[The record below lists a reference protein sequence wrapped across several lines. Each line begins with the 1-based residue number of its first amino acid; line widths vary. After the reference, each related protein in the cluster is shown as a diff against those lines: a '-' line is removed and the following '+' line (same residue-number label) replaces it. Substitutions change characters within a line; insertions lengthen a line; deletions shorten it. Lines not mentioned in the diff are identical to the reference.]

1 MMKKRQ
7 FPIGLRT
14 IKTAIAVIVAMSV
27 ADYFGT
33 TADKLIFAMLGAM
46 AVVEPTFKESLLAC
60 LTQVVGV
67 LFGAAMG
74 ILLQSLPLGDLA
86 AVGIGIVAIIVL
98 YNALHIRFSPSLPCF
113 IFVMICVTPNVEPM
127 AYAVGRIWDTAI
139 GLAVGTLINV
149 LVFPYDN
156 SQKIRGMI
164 KSLDRDLIAFLEDM
178 FDGDDQLPKAD
189 LAAKKIL
196 AVEQQLKLFESQFLL
211 IHRRRQLREMDMFRV
226 CDKKAK
232 ELAAHLAVLSRMERP
247 GRLSDENRRRLCACG
262 AVIRDE
268 RPLDSVME
276 QDVVTN
282 FHVDR
287 ILDLRRELLAALG
300 SKSLEK

>member
-1 MMKKRQ
+1 MKKKQ

-14 IKTAIAVIVAMSV
+14 IKTALAVIVAMSI
-27 ADYFGT
+27 AGSLGT
-33 TADKLIFAMLGAM
+33 TSDRLIFAMLGAM
-46 AVVEPTFKESLLAC
+46 AVVEPTLKDSLLAGI
-60 LTQVVGV
+60 TQVVGV

-74 ILLQSLPLGDLA
+74 VLLRLLPLGELA
-86 AVGIGIVAIIVL
+86 AVGLGIVCIIVL
-98 YNALHIRFSPSLPCF
+98 YNGLRVRFSPSLPCF
-113 IFVMICVTPNVEPM
+113 IFVMICVSPGVEPM
-127 AYAVGRIWDTAI
+127 AYALGRIWDTAI

-156 SQKIRGMI
+156 SQKIRRMI
-164 KSLDRDLIAFLEDM
+164 WSLDRELTAFLEEL
-178 FDGDDQLPKAD
+178 FDGDDQLPRAD
-189 LAAKKIL
+189 QAAKKLL

-211 IHRRRQLREMDMFRV
+211 IHRRRQLREMDLFRV

-232 ELAAHLAVLSRMERP
+232 ELVAHLEVLSRMERP
-247 GRLSDENRRRLCACG
+247 GRLSDANRRRLCACG

-268 RPLDSVME
+268 RTLDSVME

-282 FHVDR
+282 YHVDR

-300 SKSLEK
+300 SRGPEK

>member
-1 MMKKRQ
+1 MKKKQ

-14 IKTAIAVIVAMSV
+14 IKTAVAVIVAMSI
-27 ADYFGT
+27 AGSLGRTSDR
-33 TADKLIFAMLGAM
+33 LIFAMLGAM
-46 AVVEPTFKESLLAC
+46 AVVEPTFKDSLLAC
-60 LTQVVGV
+60 ATQVVGV

-74 ILLQSLPLGDLA
+74 ILLRQLPLGELA
-86 AVGIGIVAIIVL
+86 AVGIGIVCIIVL
-98 YNALHIRFSPSLPCF
+98 YNGLRVRFSPSLPCF
-113 IFVMICVTPNVEPM
+113 IFVMICVSPSVEPV
-127 AYAVGRIWDTAI
+127 AYALGRIWDTAI

-156 SQKIRGMI
+156 SRKIRGMI
-164 KSLDRDLIAFLEDM
+164 TSLDRELIAFLEDM

-189 LAAKKIL
+189 QAAKKIL

-211 IHRRRQLREMDMFRV
+211 IHRRRQLREMHLLQV
-226 CDKKAK
+226 CDQKAK
-232 ELAAHLAVLSRMERP
+232 ELVGHMEVLSRMEHP

-262 AVIRDE
+262 AVILDR
-268 RPLDSVME
+268 RSLDSVME

-282 FHVDR
+282 YHVDK

-300 SKSLEK
+300 SRSLEK